1 MLNTSKRTLRGSER
15 QAGRGGFT
23 LPELLIVI
31 SMISIMLAIA
41 GPKIIATMTQATVR
55 SASTEM
61 GKRIAI
67 ARQAAVRRGRTATF
81 NMNAAHTKAWVNVTK
96 NDGTTVLLGDTLFFE
111 EKYGVTAT
119 ATVNSISYDG
129 RGFASL
135 AAQQTFAVTKDD
147 VTKSVCVTAAGFI
160 LNGCTL

>member
-1 MLNTSKRTLRGSER
+1 MLNTSTRTLHGSER
-15 QAGRGGFT
+15 QVGRGGFT

-41 GPKIIATMTQATVR
+41 GPKITATMTQATVR
-55 SASTEM
+55 SASMEV

-67 ARQAAVRRGRTATF
+67 ARQAAVRRGRTSTF

-96 NDGTTVLLGDTLFFE
+96 GDGTILLLGDTLFIE
-111 EKYGVTAT
+111 EKYGVAAT
-119 ATVNSISYDG
+119 ATVNQISYDA